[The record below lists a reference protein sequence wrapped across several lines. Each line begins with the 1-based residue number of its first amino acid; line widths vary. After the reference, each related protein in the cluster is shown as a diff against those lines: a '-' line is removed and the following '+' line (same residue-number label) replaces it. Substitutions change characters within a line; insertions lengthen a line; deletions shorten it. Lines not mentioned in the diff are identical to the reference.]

1 MKFKPCKG
9 CPTPDKCTAAG
20 KCLGKSQKS
29 KAGMSKGGMVK
40 GYNKGGYANCG
51 ASMPPSKKR

>member
-9 CPTPDKCTAAG
+9 CPTPAKCTTAG

-29 KAGMSKGGMVK
+29 KAGMSKGGMAK
-40 GYNKGGYANCG
+40 QGYNKGGYAKCG
-51 ASMPPSKKR
+51 ASYKG